1 MLNTIVLGNESNLPS
16 RTFSISKVSKH
27 TLYKD
32 KWELRIGNG
41 SGKGRIRR
49 QGGGRKYL
57 PGLHPEWIDAL
68 KIVIESY
75 TAEVPQ

>member
-1 MLNTIVLGNESNLPS
+1 MVPV
-16 RTFSISKVSKH
+16 R
-27 TLYKD
+27 
-32 KWELRIGNG
+32 
-41 SGKGRIRR
+41 GRIRR

>member
-1 MLNTIVLGNESNLPS
+1 MATKAISLHELLASAKLVSIHFIKTNGILESVMVPV
-16 RTFSISKVSKH
+16 R
-27 TLYKD
+27 
-32 KWELRIGNG
+32 
-41 SGKGRIRR
+41 GRIRR